1 MDDFA
6 DNSDLGKVLADAI
19 DDLEAKRPFAGD
31 LEVVFVVPLDDGTE
45 YEVTVS
51 RKVND

>member
-1 MDDFA
+1 MA
-6 DNSDLGKVLADAI
+6 DVSHEELGKMLADAI

-31 LEVVFVVPLDDGTE
+31 LEIVLIVPLDDGTE

-51 RKVND
+51 RKTE